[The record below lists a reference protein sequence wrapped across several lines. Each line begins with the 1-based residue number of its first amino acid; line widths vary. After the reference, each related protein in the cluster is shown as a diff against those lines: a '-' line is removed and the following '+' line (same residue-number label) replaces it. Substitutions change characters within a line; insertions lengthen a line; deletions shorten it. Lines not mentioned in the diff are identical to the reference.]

1 MPLCGLLTGDSRVA
15 PEYRSHYEIND
26 VDLHS
31 YILST
36 DAKAWHHFLCGIE
49 VCPFCRAEV
58 TSCGSCCRRFSELRQ
73 ATTAE
78 AGRKLLGQDVEK
90 SKVGKSKG
98 KKFDVIKEAK
108 RRTETYLAT
117 RFV

>member
-1 MPLCGLLTGDSRVA
+1 MPLSGLLTGDSRVA
-15 PEYRSHYEIND
+15 PEYRSHYEITD

-36 DAKAWHHFLCGIE
+36 DAKAWHRFFCSVK
-49 VCPFCRAEV
+49 VCPFCCAEV
-58 TSCGSCCRRFSELRQ
+58 TARGSCCRRFSELRQ

-78 AGRKLLGQDVEK
+78 AGQKLLSQEVEK
-90 SKVGKSKG
+90 SKGCKSKG

-108 RRTETYLAT
+108 QRTETYLAT
-117 RFV
+117 RLV